1 MTMFKFLQ
9 DRRAIEATE
18 VGVLLAAVVLIAY
31 SAFQFLGTQ
40 IADVVRNVAGNI

>member
-1 MTMFKFLQ
+1 MFKFLR

>member
-1 MTMFKFLQ
+1 MFKLLL

-31 SAFQFLGTQ
+31 GAFQFLGSQ
-40 IADVVRNVAGNI
+40 INDVVRNVAGNI

>member
-1 MTMFKFLQ
+1 MFKLLL

-31 SAFQFLGTQ
+31 AAFQFLGTQ
-40 IADVVRNVAGNI
+40 IADVVRNVASNI